1 MKSKNNLEANKK
13 LKSKRRLEAQNN
25 NQVAKNHN
33 QEVKKNDQLQIIKL
47 F

>member
-13 LKSKRRLEAQNN
+13 LKSKRRLEVQNN
-25 NQVAKNHN
+25 NQEAKNHS